1 MTYLLA
7 LSPLSLAN
15 DKEFKKLEFQT
26 PSNKTN
32 FQTRKLLEPVFP
44 RFVEHSDLLPAF
56 DRNLVPVQNKINWVP
71 WVYLT
76 NGRTSDVLEFDGKNE
91 LSNSNF

>member
-7 LSPLSLAN
+7 LSPLPLAN

-26 PSNKTN
+26 PSSKTN
-32 FQTRKLLEPVFP
+32 SQTWKLLEPFFP

-56 DRNLVPVQNKINWVP
+56 KWNLVPVQNKINWVS
-71 WVYLT
+71 WVYHT
-76 NGRTSDVLEFDGKNE
+76 NGRTSNVLEFEGKNE
-91 LSNSNF
+91 LPNSNF